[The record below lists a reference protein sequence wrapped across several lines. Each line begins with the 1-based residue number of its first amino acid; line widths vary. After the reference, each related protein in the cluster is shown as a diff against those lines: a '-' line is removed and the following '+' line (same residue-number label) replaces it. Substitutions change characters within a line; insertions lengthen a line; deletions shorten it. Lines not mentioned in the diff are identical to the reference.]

1 MVDELK
7 HEFLWILNK
16 SPKYFYIDDDVVFL
30 NEIERNFEENLAHKM
45 IK

>member
-1 MVDELK
+1 MNFCEY
-7 HEFLWILNK
+7 WINPLNT
-16 SPKYFYIDDDVVFL
+16 FILIDDDVVFL